1 EMEHCVNEC
10 RGGMLEVL
18 KKEWPTIKPDEY
30 RLMVY
35 LASNLS
41 NRTIAIL
48 IGESIEVVYKRKSRL
63 KAKLGALDLPDGGA
77 FLSVF

>member
-1 EMEHCVNEC
+1 
-10 RGGMLEVL
+10 
-18 KKEWPTIKPDEY
+18 
-30 RLMVY
+30 MVY

-63 KAKLGALDLPDGGA
+63 KAKFGALDLPDGGA